1 MMIKNRFK
9 FFLFQVI
16 CQNGN
21 TLIEKLATLITERKA
36 NLAHHINSIQGKN
49 MNISDL
55 NHLEVVSEEANVE
68 GGSRYGYQ
76 SANSG
81 ANANANSLAMG
92 GYNASAYTSTSTNTF
107 TQGYS
112 VAGSSSYSDSVAST
126 SSYGYPYY
134 PYYR

>member
-36 NLAHHINSIQGKN
+36 NLAHHIDSIRGKN

-55 NHLEVVSEEANVE
+55 NHLEVVSEETNVE
-68 GGSRYGYQ
+68 GGSYGYYYP
-76 SANSG
+76 SASASAGSDSSAVAYGFNTYTSTYTSTSAFAQGGYVSASGSSSG
-81 ANANANSLAMG
+81 ANA
-92 GYNASAYTSTSTNTF
+92 
-107 TQGYS
+107 
-112 VAGSSSYSDSVAST
+112 SSSLS
-126 SSYGYPYY
+126 
-134 PYYR
+134 YYR

>member
-21 TLIEKLATLITERKA
+21 TLIEKLATLITEGKA
-36 NLAHHINSIQGKN
+36 NLAHHIDSIRGKN

-68 GGSRYGYQ
+68 GGYYGYYQ
-76 SANSG
+76 SANANAY
-81 ANANANSLAMG
+81 ANANTIAIGSNP
-92 GYNASAYTSTSTNTF
+92 YAYTSTSTNTF
-107 TQGYS
+107 VQGNS
-112 VAGSSSYSDSVAST
+112 VAGASSASNSGAST
-126 SSYGYPYY
+126 SSGYYY
-134 PYYR
+134 